1 MVERIIGIIGGIFG
15 LIGTVLAAFIY
26 LNATHFSKTEAALQ
40 AEHFERRIHI
50 AESERYGQI
59 AKYYYEL
66 RLERPLSAAEEARLA
81 IVEANQQR
89 IAEELRD

>member
-1 MVERIIGIIGGIFG
+1 MVEKIIAIVGGLFGIV
-15 LIGTVLAAFIY
+15 GTVLAAFIY

-40 AEHFERRIHI
+40 AEEFERKIHV

-66 RLERPLSAAEEARLA
+66 RLERPLSPAEEARLS
-81 IVEANQQR
+81 IVENNQER
-89 IAEELRD
+89 LAEELRD